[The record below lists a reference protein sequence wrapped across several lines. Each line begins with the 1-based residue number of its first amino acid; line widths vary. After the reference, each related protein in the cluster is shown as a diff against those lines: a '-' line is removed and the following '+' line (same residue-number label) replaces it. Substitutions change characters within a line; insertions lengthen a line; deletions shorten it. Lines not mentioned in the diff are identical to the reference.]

1 MEVKSFFKVYSHKHA
16 DSETLTGCG
25 LNATKSCYFLMST
38 QAHVRAH
45 SLSTKS

>member
-1 MEVKSFFKVYSHKHA
+1 MEVKSFFKVYSHKPA

-25 LNATKSCYFLMST
+25 LNATKSCYLLMST

-45 SLSTKS
+45 SLPTKS